1 MEESLQRI
9 EKILAMI
16 LLHDMKDAPQADKA
30 MALSKAGFANSDIA
44 AFLGTSSAVV
54 NQQLYAIRKAK
65 SGSTGRKKRNAKK
78 S

>member
-16 LLHDMKDAPQADKA
+16 LLHDMKDAPQSDKA
-30 MALSKAGFANSDIA
+30 MALSRAGFPNSDIA
-44 AFLGTSSAVV
+44 TFLGTSAGVV
-54 NQQLYAIRKAK
+54 NQQLYALRKAK
-65 SGSTGRKKRNAKK
+65 SGKARGKKPSK